1 MTNTSHDTEDYNTLS
16 PGELYMR
23 HLKAVHGAS
32 DEDPEALFEAYKE
45 RLRAAHA
52 AADAPAKHPD
62 ERRTPW
68 SAGDDL
74 PDFNSEN
81 TR

>member
-1 MTNTSHDTEDYNTLS
+1 MTKPPHDTEDYDVLT

-45 RLRAAHA
+45 RLRAAHTRG
-52 AADAPAKHPD
+52 DARTEHPD
-62 ERRTPW
+62 ERETQW
-68 SAGDDL
+68 SARDA
-74 PDFNSEN
+74 PSDFDTEN
-81 TR
+81 MR